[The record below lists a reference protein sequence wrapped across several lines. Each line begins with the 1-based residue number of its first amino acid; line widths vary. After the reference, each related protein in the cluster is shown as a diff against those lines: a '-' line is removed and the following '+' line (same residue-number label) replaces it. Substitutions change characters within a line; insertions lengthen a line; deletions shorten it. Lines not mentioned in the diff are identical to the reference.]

1 MGAGRDLR
9 YFGVLVNFSRAI
21 SVRAE
26 VLTYLGSSS
35 AIALLRSQPSL
46 PEQSPTARANT
57 DNPDSEAGPWSLWT
71 HPRLQP
77 VLDRRTHCP
86 LPSWNEALSLVSAF
100 FDQEHMALPL
110 FHPPAFMALLEQQ
123 YSGKFDGGPAWWTS
137 FNAVLAISHRRRVE
151 EGVSADKDLA
161 WGYAA
166 NALDTVLDILLRASQ
181 LMSVQA
187 LLILAWFFLGTPNPQ
202 PSFMLV
208 ANAIRLAHSIG
219 LHRKGCAPS
228 QSPIERATRVNVFWL
243 AFALDRE
250 LSLRTGRPPA
260 QDFGDFEVDLPD
272 PLIQHKFST
281 HSLPNTNCNVFC
293 AATQLSVIEAKLY
306 SEMYLSEG
314 LQPDSVAKATS
325 LLNHDLQD
333 WRAAFFTSFDTATDP
348 ELIKHASVVRLS
360 YTYYHCIIL
369 VHRAQNDLDWT
380 TRNSTASDGSCS
392 ANISDSIEHSLH
404 AARSILKIGSQIP
417 TTWHSLLWD
426 VIPITVTAVIVT
438 CLHALRRPSSTKIT
452 EDLRY
457 VFDAVESLTHLG
469 REATDSYLRP
479 VTIACQSLYN
489 AARGATKA
497 CINAFPENQS
507 HGNLQTLAS
516 KRVYEGSQDVS
527 RDTWESCVQMQEGI
541 RTQRPEA
548 EVESNLC
555 SQNQSPDV
563 GYAAWDQS
571 LSFREMIPWEFDSLL
586 GESLLEFLG

>member
-9 YFGVLVNFSRAI
+9 YFG
-21 SVRAE
+21 
-26 VLTYLGSSS
+26 SSS
-35 AIALLRSQPSL
+35 AIALLQSQPSL
-46 PEQSPTARANT
+46 PEQLPTARANT

-110 FHPPAFMALLEQQ
+110 FHRPAFMALLGQQ
-123 YSGKFDGGPAWWTS
+123 YSGKFDGGPAWWTG

-151 EGVSADKDLA
+151 EGVSAEKDLA

-187 LLILAWFFLGTPNPQ
+187 ILILAWFFLGTANPQ

-208 ANAIRLAHSIG
+208 ANAIRLAHSIR
-219 LHRKGCAPS
+219 LYRKGCAPS
-228 QSPIERATRVNVFWL
+228 LSPIERATRVNVFWL

-272 PLIQHKFST
+272 PLIQHEFST
-281 HSLPNTNCNVFC
+281 YSPQNKNCTVFF

-314 LQPDSVAKATS
+314 LQPESIAKATS
-325 LLNHDLQD
+325 LLNQDLQD
-333 WRAAFFTSFDTATDP
+333 WRAAFFTSFDVESHL
-348 ELIKHASVVRLS
+348 ELTKHASVVRMS
-360 YTYYHCIIL
+360 YTYYHCVIL
-369 VHRAQNDLDWT
+369 IHRAQSDLDWT
-380 TRNSTASDGSCS
+380 ARNSTTSDELSS
-392 ANISDSIEHSLH
+392 ADISDSIERSLH
-404 AARSILKIGSQIP
+404 AARSILKIGSRIP
-417 TTWHSLLWD
+417 NTWHGLLWD

-438 CLHALRRPSSTKIT
+438 CLHALRRTSSINVT

-469 REATDSYLRP
+469 QEATDSYLTP

-489 AARGATKA
+489 AARGATRA
-497 CINAFPENQS
+497 CTNAFPEHQG
-507 HGNLQTLAS
+507 HDNLQTSAS
-516 KRVYEGSQDVS
+516 KRICEGNQDVS
-527 RDTWESCVQMQEGI
+527 RDTLASSMQTQEEGI
-541 RTQRPEA
+541 PTQRPEA
-548 EVESNLC
+548 EVESNSC
-555 SQNQSPDV
+555 SQNQSPNV
-563 GYAAWDQS
+563 GYGAWDQS
-571 LSFREMIPWEFDSLL
+571 LSFREMIPWELDSLL
-586 GESLLEFLG
+586 GESIFEFLG